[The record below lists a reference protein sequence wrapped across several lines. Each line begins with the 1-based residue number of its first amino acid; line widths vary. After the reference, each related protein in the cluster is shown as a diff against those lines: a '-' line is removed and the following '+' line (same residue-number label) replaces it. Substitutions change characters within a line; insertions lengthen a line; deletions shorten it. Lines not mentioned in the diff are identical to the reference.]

1 MTIEA
6 SVDIPDKNICH
17 VSRSTRGGKTSMP
30 PQSLPNH
37 ANDFVVHD
45 ALIISWIVACYAAMW
60 APSPHFFFLLV
71 GITTSTLVSSRKE
84 DGWNGDGH
92 NEVAIEFKMVGGHD
106 FKVSKDAAVLCLL
119 PGGGNITVS
128 VESTVRDLLNATG
141 ITDSVRTVTFF
152 GRMLNEQRKNLNLLA
167 FDISPGNIIRVLY
180 TVDCKLLGGMRHSH
194 SDVSIL
200 NEYFT
205 LCNPL
210 ISLVIDLKGFELKSG
225 S

>member
-1 MTIEA
+1 
-6 SVDIPDKNICH
+6 
-17 VSRSTRGGKTSMP
+17 MP